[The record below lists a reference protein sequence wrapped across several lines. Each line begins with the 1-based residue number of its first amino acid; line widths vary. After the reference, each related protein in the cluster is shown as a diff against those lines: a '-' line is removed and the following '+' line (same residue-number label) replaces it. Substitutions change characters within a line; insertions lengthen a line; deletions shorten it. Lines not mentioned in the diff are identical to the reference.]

1 MIIEKEYCLEVE
13 TRLIIYLFLRVCY
26 FMCLRVDSNESKS
39 NSLTL
44 VAITLIIISTWS
56 AKSGDFW
63 QEISINPDIVTYILL
78 T

>member
-26 FMCLRVDSNESKS
+26 FMCLRVDSKASKS
-39 NSLTL
+39 TSLTL